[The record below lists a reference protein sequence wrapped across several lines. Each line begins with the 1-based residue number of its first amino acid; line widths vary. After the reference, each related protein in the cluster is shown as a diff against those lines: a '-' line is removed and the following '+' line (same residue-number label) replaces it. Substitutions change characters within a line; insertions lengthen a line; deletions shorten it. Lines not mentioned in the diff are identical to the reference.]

1 MSKTNPVE
9 QPIERPICGAG
20 GVTECAA
27 VEPAGVALPASSEAD
42 GAPQK
47 SEADGGAGAN
57 LAAFVSRFFGGA
69 PVAFDELRA
78 ALRGTEPQ
86 AVDGEDLQAPS
97 FNSPAGALYWA
108 SRLACLTRRLPDSSE
123 APSTSPLRILRD
135 AGNTAAGLLFDE
147 LGDGFALPDLPLEV
161 IDAAAVFA
169 VDYMSYQTSRKRE
182 ERTLYRDNPFKS
194 GFFAENVTDLFLR
207 CVGKRRALEDG
218 PTGRRFNQ
226 EALFFRKIHDLG
238 GLG

>member
-1 MSKTNPVE
+1 MSKANPVE
-9 QPIERPICGAG
+9 SIERAICGAG
-20 GVTECAA
+20 GAAECSA

-42 GAPQK
+42 
-47 SEADGGAGAN
+47 SGAGAT
-57 LAAFVSRFFGGA
+57 LASFVSRYFCGA
-69 PVAFDELRA
+69 PIAFDALMA
-78 ALRGTEPQ
+78 ALRGVEPQ
-86 AVDGEDLQAPS
+86 PVDGEDLQAPS
-97 FNSPAGALYWA
+97 FDSPAGALYWA
-108 SRLACLTRRLPDSSE
+108 SRLASLTRRLPDTSE

-147 LGDGFALPDLPLEV
+147 LGDGFELPALPLEV

-169 VDYMSYQTSRKRE
+169 VDYMSYQTAHKGE

-207 CVGKRRALEDG
+207 CIGKRRMLEDG